1 MESEA
6 IESERIERL
15 KLAAERAERGEE
27 EGEKRRG
34 SLDVP
39 RTGFGFTRGGAR
51 SEQRKRWSICGG
63 ERRADLDLETIWE
76 D

>member
-6 IESERIERL
+6 EAEAIERL
-15 KLAAERAERGEE
+15 KLAAEGEE
-27 EGEKRRG
+27 EGERRRGG

-39 RTGFGFTRGGAR
+39 RGFGFGRNGGSR
-51 SEQRKRWSICGG
+51 TNEKKRWSICGG
-63 ERRADLDLETIWE
+63 ERRGDLDLETIWE